1 MWRHDEHHADITRH
15 HQTLRDE
22 EPTLGTARRLRR
34 DLPGRA
40 PPADLATRNRRSGTG
55 SPRRRRQP
63 RQHPPS
69 QAGQSSCPLPAAR
82 CRRSTERPSPR
93 WSTPRTR
100 RRGGGGARRSLPQ
113 PLQHRRGRGRGR
125 ASRGPRGI
133 ALADLLEDVRSPRA
147 RVHWHWRRRYS
158 HLARRAVDN
167 RAPRRAGGLGGLHP
181 PHWRSPCCAES
192 SIEPWEPPTPRG
204 ANRRHAPCQR
214 SSPVACG
221 RSSSPRS

>member
-1 MWRHDEHHADITRH
+1 MWRHDEHHANITRH

-22 EPTLGTARRLRR
+22 EPTLGAARRLRR
-34 DLPGRA
+34 DVPGRA
-40 PPADLATRNRRSGTG
+40 PPVDLATRNRRSGTG

-69 QAGQSSCPLPAAR
+69 QAGQGSCPVPGVGG
-82 CRRSTERPSPR
+82 RRSD
-93 WSTPRTR
+93 R
-100 RRGGGGARRSLPQ
+100 RRGARRPAPGVVEEEVLAALCPSRCNIDEVAAGDEL
-113 PLQHRRGRGRGR
+113 RGVP
-125 ASRGPRGI
+125 AGI
-133 ALADLLEDVRSPRA
+133 ALADIPEDVRSPRA
-147 RVHWHWRRRYS
+147 RVHCHRRRRYS
-158 HLARRAVDN
+158 HRARRAVGN
-167 RAPRRAGGLGGLHP
+167 RAPRRAGGLGGLRP

>member
-1 MWRHDEHHADITRH
+1 MWRHDEHHANITR

-22 EPTLGTARRLRR
+22 EPTLGAARRLRR
-34 DLPGRA
+34 DVPGRA
-40 PPADLATRNRRSGTG
+40 PPVDLATRNRRSGTG

-69 QAGQSSCPLPAAR
+69 QAGQGSCPVPGAAR
-82 CRRSTERPSPR
+82 CP
-93 WSTPRTR
+93 
-100 RRGGGGARRSLPQ
+100 
-113 PLQHRRGRGRGR
+113 GRGNIDEVAAGDELRGVP
-125 ASRGPRGI
+125 AGI
-133 ALADLLEDVRSPRA
+133 AWADIPEDVRSPRA
-147 RVHWHWRRRYS
+147 RVHCHRRRRYC
-158 HLARRAVDN
+158 HRAQRAVGN
-167 RAPRRAGGLGGLHP
+167 RAPRRAGGLGGLRP